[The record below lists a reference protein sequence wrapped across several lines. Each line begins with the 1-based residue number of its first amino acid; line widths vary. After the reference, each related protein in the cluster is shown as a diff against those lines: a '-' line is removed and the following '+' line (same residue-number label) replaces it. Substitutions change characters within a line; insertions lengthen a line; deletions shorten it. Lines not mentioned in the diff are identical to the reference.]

1 MVKLLLSSRAFST
14 VAVTDAFFTLVAPV
28 AKNSARIVIIVN
40 SVSTGKN
47 HPQMVALQQTVQQLG
62 YAHVQLL
69 DVLTDD
75 LAALNTATVI
85 ILNGGYEFLLLK
97 NLRET
102 HVLERLRTLALAGKP
117 IYGISAGAILLG
129 PDLDLYAY
137 LYPEDNT
144 EQLASTTAIN
154 ATTIRIYPHYDVHCE
169 VKPQLPQLI
178 TDWEHKTG
186 VTVKRLINNQGLLV
200 HGSQIQM
207 IDSDS

>member
-117 IYGISAGAILLG
+117 IYGISAGAIF
-129 PDLDLYAY
+129 
-137 LYPEDNT
+137 
-144 EQLASTTAIN
+144 
-154 ATTIRIYPHYDVHCE
+154 
-169 VKPQLPQLI
+169 
-178 TDWEHKTG
+178 
-186 VTVKRLINNQGLLV
+186 
-200 HGSQIQM
+200 
-207 IDSDS
+207 

>member
-117 IYGISAGAILLG
+117 IYGISRRG
-129 PDLDLYAY
+129 Y
-137 LYPEDNT
+137 LVRPGFRPVRLFIPGG
-144 EQLASTTAIN
+144 QHR
-154 ATTIRIYPHYDVHCE
+154 ATGKHNSHQCDDDPY
-169 VKPQLPQLI
+169 LSAL
-178 TDWEHKTG
+178 
-186 VTVKRLINNQGLLV
+186 
-200 HGSQIQM
+200 
-207 IDSDS
+207 